1 MLQNPKH
8 RKHRKWSNNENK
20 CGTKIKVKAPL
31 VREKEVRINM
41 TVVVTQGQ
49 IHNYWELQ
57 IEIEEGLEATL
68 F

>member
-1 MLQNPKH
+1 M
-8 RKHRKWSNNENK
+8 
-20 CGTKIKVKAPL
+20 KAPL